1 PRTSSASSPRAWAW
15 TSRPRPSSCRRC
27 SSGCSARAR
36 WPTRRCG
43 APSIAA
49 SASCWC
55 CRRKRSPLCPPAST
69 HWAWPTARSARWWT
83 PPATASAC
91 ASAEA
96 SVHSVPAAME
106 PSADELEY
114 LKALVIGHY
123 VVAALVALST
133 LVPAANMVA
142 GMRDAGMWPDP
153 DLSGTTFFVVLV
165 LVIAMGLGM
174 TGLIS
179 VAGDCLYRRRK
190 YMFCMGAA
198 APSCL
203 LVPLGTVLGV
213 STLVVLTRPRTRA
226 LFGEG

>member
-1 PRTSSASSPRAWAW
+1 M
-15 TSRPRPSSCRRC
+15 
-27 SSGCSARAR
+27 
-36 WPTRRCG
+36 
-43 APSIAA
+43 
-49 SASCWC
+49 
-55 CRRKRSPLCPPAST
+55 
-69 HWAWPTARSARWWT
+69 
-83 PPATASAC
+83 
-91 ASAEA
+91 
-96 SVHSVPAAME
+96 HSVPAAME
-106 PSADELEY
+106 PSADELRY

-153 DLSGTTFFVVLV
+153 DLSGTTFFVVLA

-179 VAGDCLYRRRK
+179 VAGYCLSRRRK
-190 YMFCMGAA
+190 YMFCMVAA
-198 APSCL
+198 ALSCL

-213 STLVVLTRPRTRA
+213 STLVVLTRPRVRA